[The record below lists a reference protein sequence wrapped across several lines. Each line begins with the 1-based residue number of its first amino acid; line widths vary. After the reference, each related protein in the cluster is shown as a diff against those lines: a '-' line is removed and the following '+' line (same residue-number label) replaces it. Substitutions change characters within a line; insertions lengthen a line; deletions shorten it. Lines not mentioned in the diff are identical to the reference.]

1 MHSRPAVIAARR
13 ESVVRPLPPMQ
24 GCGRGR
30 PRVYPHILGRACRM
44 ALGLFSGLLSVL
56 VVPAVTVEAAPPTSP
71 LGGPPNAC
79 GQISLALCF
88 KLMGGSATVQR
99 LCEELPPR
107 SYGSSLFE
115 LQQLAEMHG
124 IHGRC
129 VQGESGALLDLI
141 SRDRPAIVRSAS
153 RDHFYVVT
161 GYSPDRTRVR
171 TIDAGLLAF
180 IDWPV
185 VEFDKEFGGQA
196 LILSTGPLSLPRV
209 KWTGWVFS
217 MAVVGVA
224 VATLIFVRRG
234 RRRHA

>member
-1 MHSRPAVIAARR
+1 
-13 ESVVRPLPPMQ
+13 
-24 GCGRGR
+24 
-30 PRVYPHILGRACRM
+30 
-44 ALGLFSGLLSVL
+44 
-56 VVPAVTVEAAPPTSP
+56 
-71 LGGPPNAC
+71 
-79 GQISLALCF
+79 
-88 KLMGGSATVQR
+88 
-99 LCEELPPR
+99 
-107 SYGSSLFE
+107 
-115 LQQLAEMHG
+115 
-124 IHGRC
+124 
-129 VQGESGALLDLI
+129 
-141 SRDRPAIVRSAS
+141 
-153 RDHFYVVT
+153 
-161 GYSPDRTRVR
+161 VR